1 MSYNIIQF
9 SNKGGGTTT
18 GSNGVPFKQGDVI
31 SLGQFQKAGISGW
44 NESLD
49 GVYRVEAVT
58 SKGLVVTGGSTA
70 KWGDGS
76 INQPFAVPPAA
87 LANMPNYARDSKPPY
102 SVVRSSGGAA
112 IENAR
117 GYNVGNYGAGTD
129 WWVHAF
135 ISPDPG
141 SPVPTAIQPAV
152 GQSSIKQPVQ
162 GTDQFTQYEIEQP
175 QVAPLPT
182 ANTLPT
188 ANPETIA
195 KAKPTRN
202 CRCNSK
208 TNVSPPT
215 KPRPDPFD
223 IGKFVASA
231 NFVAGTSG
239 AANVAGATAFREDAR
254 SAAKKANLNKA
265 QTKKLLDTVEA
276 AIAKSKAKAKNKVL
290 AKLKKKK

>member
-31 SLGQFQKAGISGW
+31 SLGQFQKAGISEW
-44 NESLD
+44 NDSLD

-76 INQPFAVPPAA
+76 INQPFSVPPAA
-87 LANMPNYARDSKPPY
+87 LTNMPNYSIYSKPPY
-102 SVVRSSGGAA
+102 SVVRSSGGAT
-112 IENAR
+112 IDNAR

-135 ISPDPG
+135 TSADPG
-141 SPVPTAIQPAV
+141 SAAPTAVPLSV
-152 GQSSIKQPVQ
+152 RNPVQ
-162 GTDQFTQYEIEQP
+162 GTDQFTKYQIEQP
-175 QVAPLPT
+175 QANQSPTANPLPT
-182 ANTLPT
+182 ANPQPT
-188 ANPETIA
+188 SRP
-195 KAKPTRN
+195 KPTRH
-202 CRCNSK
+202 CKCNSK
-208 TNVSPPT
+208 PNVVPPT

-254 SAAKKANLNKA
+254 SAAKKANLTKA

-290 AKLKKKK
+290 AKPKKRK

>member
-1 MSYNIIQF
+1 MSYSIINF
-9 SNKGGGTTT
+9 SNKGSGTTT

-31 SLGQFQKAGISGW
+31 SLGQFERAGISGW
-44 NESLD
+44 NDSLD

-76 INQPFAVPPAA
+76 INQPFSVPPAA
-87 LANMPNYARDSKPPY
+87 LTNMPNYSRDSKPPY
-102 SVVRSSGGAA
+102 SSIASSGGAV

-117 GYNVGNYGAGTD
+117 GYNVGDYGAGTD

-135 ISPDPG
+135 TSPDPG
-141 SPVPTAIQPAV
+141 SNVPTPSVAGKAL
-152 GQSSIKQPVQ
+152 Q

-254 SAAKKANLNKA
+254 SAAKKANLTKA